1 MDNLKFQMSAIEDH
15 RSDEYWKLQ
24 NQLMF
29 VINKLINFSENKL
42 TKLDQD
48 KTDEIERLESLKL
61 FKANSLLG
69 VGETDDLDE

>member
-1 MDNLKFQMSAIEDH
+1 
-15 RSDEYWKLQ
+15 
-24 NQLMF
+24 MF